1 MKTILIAGLSLSAC
15 MLTLAKLPALT
26 DDAKAKAA
34 ETAAKAEWT
43 AKVDTYLLCQWQDKV
58 AASYYKSAQA
68 AGKETKPVTATPP
81 CGDPGAFAYV
91 AAPQSPKPL
100 EAAGAH
106 SPPETAVA
114 PPSSKVPDS
123 VMNPMKKP

>member
-15 MLTLAKLPALT
+15 MLALAKLPAVS

-34 ETAAKAEWT
+34 ETAAKAAWT
-43 AKVDTYLLCQWQDKV
+43 AKVDTYQMCQWQDKV

-68 AGKETKPVTATPP
+68 AGKETKPATATPP

-91 AAPQSPKPL
+91 AAPQPPKPL

-106 SPPETAVA
+106 SPPGTAVA

-123 VMNPMKKP
+123 VINPIKKP